1 MLCNNKDMKKISLF
15 EIYKIFFL
23 IGFQLLGGGYV
34 ILPLLKKYIVEERKW
49 ITEEE
54 LIDYFAVSQCIPGII
69 AGNIAIFTGYKA
81 RKFWG
86 SLMAILGIVT
96 PCFIC
101 ILTLA
106 NLLTTAVA
114 NKYVQDAF
122 WGIRISVI
130 ILILVT
136 IKDMWKKSVNSKFT
150 YTMFFAILA
159 AFMFLPISPSII
171 IILSAITALIYSRI
185 KGGNNA

>member
-1 MLCNNKDMKKISLF
+1 MCNNKNMQKISLL
-15 EIYKIFFL
+15 EIYKIFFI

-34 ILPLLKKYIVEERKW
+34 ILPLLQKYIVDERKW

-81 RKFWG
+81 RKLLG
-86 SLMAILGIVT
+86 SIMAILGIVT

-106 NLLTTAVA
+106 NLLTTAVD

-150 YTMFFAILA
+150 YILFFAILA
-159 AFMFLPISPSII
+159 AFIFLPVSPTII
-171 IILSAITALIYSRI
+171 IILSAITALIYARI